1 LTKRNQTLYDVAIV
15 GTGPSGSLLAH
26 ALASAGWAVLLLE
39 KKRLPRYKT
48 CGGGLTQR
56 ALQLIPFDIQKVVE
70 DQAHTTRLRV
80 HYKTAFSQ
88 TRHLPA
94 VHLVM
99 RDRLDH
105 LLAQQAVAAGAALRD
120 RTRFLS
126 LSGEPG
132 NLALQTSNGS
142 FQARVIVGADGAY
155 SRVARALNLPI
166 HYRVMPALE
175 AELAVPPA
183 AHSRFAGSIHFDF
196 GVIPGGYAWL
206 FPKKDHLSAGILARR
221 RPAKQL
227 KPYFLRYL
235 ENNGLSREDGIRSM
249 RLHPIPCRPHRRNR
263 YADSRGLIVGDG
275 TGLVDPVTGE
285 GIYYALKSAHIAAL
299 ALKRHLKHRQ
309 PLTQYN
315 HMLKREIEPEVLRA
329 DILARILYGCPTI
342 SNHMLKRYGDKIGA
356 KHMAVYMGDMS
367 YQELY
372 TYVLS
377 LRGFAHLFRPHNKRG
392 RHPLTAD
399 PILSTVPA
407 RERVSSATDP

>member
-1 LTKRNQTLYDVAIV
+1 MANRNPTLYDVAIV
-15 GTGPSGSLLAH
+15 GTGPSGCLLAH
-26 ALASAGWAVLLLE
+26 VLATAGWAVLLLE
-39 KKRLPRYKT
+39 KKQLPRYKT

-56 ALQLIPFDIQKVVE
+56 ALKLIPFDIQEVIE

-105 LLAQQAVAAGAALRD
+105 LLAQQAVAAGADLRD
-120 RTRFLS
+120 QTRFLS

-132 NLALQTSNGS
+132 KLALQTTKGS
-142 FQARVIVGADGAY
+142 FKARVIVGADGAH

-166 HYRVMPALE
+166 HYRVMSALE
-175 AELAVPPA
+175 AELAVLPTT
-183 AHSRFAGSIHFDF
+183 HRHFAGSIHFDF

-206 FPKKDHLSAGILARR
+206 FPKKDHLSAGILARC

-227 KPYFLRYL
+227 KPYFFRYL
-235 ENNGLSREDGIRSM
+235 ENNGLSLKANIRSM
-249 RLHPIPCRPHRRNR
+249 RLHPIPCRPHRRNH

-285 GIYYALKSAHIAAL
+285 GIYYALKSAHFAAL
-299 ALKRHLKHRQ
+299 ALKRHLKHQQ
-309 PLTQYN
+309 PLAQYD
-315 HMLKREIEPEVLRA
+315 HMLKREIEPEILRA
-329 DILARILYGCPTI
+329 DTLARILYGCPTI

-356 KHMAVYMGDMS
+356 KHMAVYLGDIS

-377 LRGFAHLFRPHNKRG
+377 LRGFAHLVRPDHKSG
-392 RHPLTAD
+392 RHA
-399 PILSTVPA
+399 
-407 RERVSSATDP
+407 

>member
-1 LTKRNQTLYDVAIV
+1 LANRSQTHYDVAIV

-26 ALASAGWAVLLLE
+26 ELATAGWAVLLLE
-39 KKRLPRYKT
+39 KKQLPRHKT

-56 ALQLIPFDIQKVVE
+56 ALKLIPFDIQEVIE

-88 TRHLPA
+88 TRRLPA

-105 LLAQQAVAAGAALRD
+105 LLAQQAVDAGAELRD
-120 RTRFLS
+120 HTRFLA

-132 NLALQTSNGS
+132 KLTLQTSNGS
-142 FQARVIVGADGAY
+142 FKARVIVGADGAY

-175 AELAVPPA
+175 AELTVPPA
-183 AHSRFAGSIHFDF
+183 THSRFAGSIHFDF

-206 FPKKDHLSAGILARR
+206 FPKKDHLSAGILARS

-227 KPYFLRYL
+227 QPYFLRYL
-235 ENNGLSREDGIRSM
+235 ENNGLSRETNIRSM

-285 GIYYALKSAHIAAL
+285 GIYYALKSAHIAAF
-299 ALKRHLKHRQ
+299 ALKRHLKHGR
-309 PLTQYN
+309 PLALYDR
-315 HMLKREIEPEVLRA
+315 MLKREIEPEVLRA
-329 DILARILYGCPTI
+329 DVLARILYGCPTI
-342 SNHMLKRYGDKIGA
+342 SNHMLRRYGDKIGA
-356 KHMAVYMGDMS
+356 KHVAVYLGDLT

-372 TYVLS
+372 AYVLS
-377 LRGFAHLFRPHNKRG
+377 LKGFAYLLRPRHKTG
-392 RHPLTAD
+392 RRA
-399 PILSTVPA
+399 
-407 RERVSSATDP
+407 

>member
-1 LTKRNQTLYDVAIV
+1 VNPIPHGSDRKRQLANRNHTLYDVAIV

-26 ALASAGWAVLLLE
+26 ALATAGWAVLLLE
-39 KKRLPRYKT
+39 KKQLPRYKT

-56 ALQLIPFDIQKVVE
+56 ALKLIPFDIQGVIE

-80 HYKTAFSQ
+80 NYQTAFTQ

-105 LLAQQAVAAGAALRD
+105 FLAQQAVAAGADLRD
-120 RTRFLS
+120 QTRFLS
-126 LSGEPG
+126 LSGQPG
-132 NLALQTSNGS
+132 KLTLQTTDGS
-142 FQARVIVGADGAY
+142 FKARVIVGADGAH
-155 SRVARALNLPI
+155 SRVSRALNLPI

-175 AELAVPPA
+175 AELTVPTA
-183 AHSRFAGSIHFDF
+183 THNHFAGSIHFDF
-196 GVIPGGYAWL
+196 GVIAGGYAWL
-206 FPKKDHLSAGILARR
+206 FPKKDHLSAGILARC
-221 RPAKQL
+221 RPATQL
-227 KPYFLRYL
+227 KPCFLGYL
-235 ENNGLSREDGIRSM
+235 ENNGLSRETNIRSM

-299 ALKRHLKHRQ
+299 ALKRHLKDRQ
-309 PLTQYN
+309 PLALYN
-315 HMLKREIEPEVLRA
+315 RMLKREIEPEVLRA

-342 SNHMLKRYGDKIGA
+342 SNHMLRRYGDKIGA
-356 KHMAVYMGDMS
+356 KHMAVYLGDIS

-372 TYVLS
+372 TYALS
-377 LRGFAHLFRPHNKRG
+377 LRGFAHLLRPHHKRNQ
-392 RHPLTAD
+392 RA
-399 PILSTVPA
+399 
-407 RERVSSATDP
+407 